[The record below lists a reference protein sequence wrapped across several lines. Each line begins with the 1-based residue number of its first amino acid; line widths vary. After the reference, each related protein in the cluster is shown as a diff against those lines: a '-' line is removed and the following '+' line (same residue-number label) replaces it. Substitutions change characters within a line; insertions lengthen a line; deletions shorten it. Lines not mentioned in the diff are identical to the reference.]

1 MKKKS
6 VPDMLPEYD
15 FSGGIRGK
23 YAKKFAEGTNI
34 VVLASDVHKNF
45 PNSNSVNE
53 TLRALSK
60 MVKSNRKKITA

>member
-1 MKKKS
+1 MKKKLIL
-6 VPDMLPEYD
+6 DILPEYD

-34 VVLASDVHKNF
+34 IVLAPDVHKNF
-45 PNSNSVNE
+45 PTSSSVNE

-60 MVKSNRKKITA
+60 IVKNNRKKITA